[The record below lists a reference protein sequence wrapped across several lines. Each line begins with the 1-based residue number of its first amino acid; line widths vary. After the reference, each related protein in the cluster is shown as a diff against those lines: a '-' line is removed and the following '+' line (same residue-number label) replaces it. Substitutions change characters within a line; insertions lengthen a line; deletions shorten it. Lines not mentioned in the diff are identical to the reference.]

1 MKQKFVVTG
10 ASKFSAA
17 AIIAA
22 IIPFASQEPRPQ
34 MNSPSSREPKK
45 GGTVSMCVESVT
57 TGSPQEAKILSR
69 LSSAGTRAMGAV
81 GGGAGGGQS
90 GRRGVAHFFFGVG
103 GRPRV
108 ARESVSLQKF
118 NAQWGFSV

>member
-34 MNSPSSREPKK
+34 MHSPSSREPKK
-45 GGTVSMCVESVT
+45 GGTVSMCVELVPT
-57 TGSPQEAKILSR
+57 RSPQEAKILSR
-69 LSSAGTRAMGAV
+69 LSSAGVRALGEAECVTTRDK
-81 GGGAGGGQS
+81 S
-90 GRRGVAHFFFGVG
+90 GRGEDRAVFAWLVCHTT
-103 GRPRV
+103 
-108 ARESVSLQKF
+108 
-118 NAQWGFSV
+118 